1 MKVLTKSSVQK
12 LFQETTVITFNAVI
26 NNNYSIN
33 NCHSQSFKAFMY
45 TQMNAFSWCSSF
57 FVCFVVITYD
67 LYQFYCYWNNNQ
79 GVLEALKV
87 FKLVPN
93 KPSTHYK

>member
-33 NCHSQSFKAFMY
+33 NCHSQSFKTFMY
-45 TQMNAFSWCSSF
+45 TQMNAFSWCSIF
-57 FVCFVVITYD
+57 FLCFVVIKHKKPTS
-67 LYQFYCYWNNNQ
+67 
-79 GVLEALKV
+79 V
-87 FKLVPN
+87 FIV
-93 KPSTHYK
+93 